1 MPEHL
6 ALVACG
12 APLAAR
18 VHDVAALAVETGWL
32 VRVVATPSAMS
43 WVKAGEV
50 EKVTG
55 FPVLVEQRQPGQA
68 KRFPPPTQVVVCP
81 ATFNTVNK
89 LAAGI
94 MDTYAAGL
102 LCEAFAS
109 QIPLTVAPMVSSR
122 LWPHPAWQ
130 RNLDL
135 LTAAGVTFID
145 IQTGHARRPAA
156 VQSGTGGD
164 VIAAFDPAWVLP
176 RPPGNPQ
183 KSPSPR
189 P

>member
-6 ALVACG
+6 ALVACA

-18 VHDVAALAVETGWL
+18 VHDVAARAVEAGWI
-32 VRVVATPSAMS
+32 VCVVATPSAMN
-43 WVKAGEV
+43 WVDADRV
-50 EKVTG
+50 EKLTG
-55 FPVLVEQRQPGQA
+55 IPVLIEQRQPGQA
-68 KRFPPPTQVVVCP
+68 KRFPPPAQVIVCP

-94 MDTYAAGL
+94 MDNYATGL
-102 LCEAFAS
+102 LCEALAS
-109 QIPLTVAPMVSSR
+109 QIPVTIAPMVNHR

-135 LTAAGVTFID
+135 LTAAGVRFVD
-145 IQTGHARRPAA
+145 IQTGRIGRPAA

-164 VIAAFDPAWVLP
+164 VIAAFDPAWVLAP
-176 RPPGNPQ
+176 TGGQPAQR
-183 KSPSPR
+183 S
-189 P
+189 

>member
-18 VHDVAALAVETGWL
+18 VHDVAALAVHAGWI
-32 VRVVATPSAMS
+32 VRVAATPSATN
-43 WVKAGEV
+43 WIDTAQV
-50 EKVTG
+50 EAITG

-68 KRFPPPTQVVVCP
+68 KRFPPPAQVIVCP

-94 MDTYAAGL
+94 MDNYATGL
-102 LCEAFAS
+102 LCEALAS
-109 QIPLTVAPMVSSR
+109 RIPITIAAMVNSR

-130 RNLDL
+130 GNLDML
-135 LTAAGVTFID
+135 ASSGVRFVD
-145 IQTGHARRPAA
+145 IQTGQVGRPVA

-164 VIAAFDPAWVLP
+164 VIAAFDPAWVIA
-176 RPPGNPQ
+176 PGGEPAQ
-183 KSPSPR
+183 KS
-189 P
+189 

>member
-1 MPEHL
+1 VPEHL

-18 VHDVAALAVETGWL
+18 LHDVAALAVATGWL
-32 VRVVATPSAMS
+32 VHVVATPSAMS
-43 WVKAGEV
+43 WVDAGKV

-55 FPVLVEQRQPGQA
+55 FPVLVEQRNPGQT
-68 KRFPPPTQVVVCP
+68 KRFPLPAQVIVCP

-94 MDTYAAGL
+94 MDNYAAGL
-102 LCEAFAS
+102 LCEALAS
-109 QIPLTVAPMVSSR
+109 QIPLTLAPMVSNR

-130 RNLDL
+130 HNLDM

-145 IQTGHARRPAA
+145 IQTGRTGRPAA

-176 RPPGNPQ
+176 ASADPH
-183 KSPSPR
+183 KSPSSR

>member
-1 MPEHL
+1 VPDHL

-12 APLAAR
+12 APLASR
-18 VHDVAALAVETGWL
+18 LHDVAARAVDGGWL

-43 WVKAGEV
+43 WVDASQV

-55 FPVLVEQRQPGQA
+55 FPVLVEQRQPVEA
-68 KRFPPPTQVVVCP
+68 KRFPPPAQVIVCP

-102 LCEAFAS
+102 LCEALAS
-109 QIPLTVAPMVSSR
+109 QIPLTVAPMVSNR

-130 RNLDL
+130 HNLDM

-145 IQTGHARRPAA
+145 IATGRAGRPAA
-156 VQSGTGGD
+156 VQSGTGGALT
-164 VIAAFDPAWVLP
+164 AAFDPAWMLP
-176 RPPGNPQ
+176 PAANPH

-189 P
+189 S

>member
-1 MPEHL
+1 MSEHL

-18 VHDVAALAVETGWL
+18 VHDVAALAVHAGWI
-32 VRVVATPSAMS
+32 VRVVATSSAMN
-43 WVKAGEV
+43 WIDTAQV
-50 EKVTG
+50 ETITG

-68 KRFPPPTQVVVCP
+68 KRFPPPAQVIVCP

-94 MDTYAAGL
+94 MDNYATGL
-102 LCEAFAS
+102 LCEALAS
-109 QIPLTVAPMVSSR
+109 WIPITIAPMVNNR

-130 RNLDL
+130 RNLDTL
-135 LTAAGVTFID
+135 ASAGVRFIN
-145 IQTGHARRPAA
+145 IHTGQVGRPVA

-164 VIAAFDPAWVLP
+164 VIAAFDPAWVLT
-176 RPPGNPQ
+176 PGGEPAQ
-183 KSPSPR
+183 KS
-189 P
+189 

>member
-18 VHDVAALAVETGWL
+18 LHDVAALAVETGWL

-43 WVKAGEV
+43 WVDAGQV

-68 KRFPPPTQVVVCP
+68 KRFPPPAQVIVCP

-94 MDTYAAGL
+94 MDNYAAGL
-102 LCEAFAS
+102 LCEALAS
-109 QIPLTVAPMVSSR
+109 QIPLTVAPMVSNR

-130 RNLDL
+130 HNLDM

-145 IQTGHARRPAA
+145 IQPAA
-156 VQSGTGGD
+156 PADQPPSSPAPAGTSS
-164 VIAAFDPAWVLP
+164 PHST
-176 RPPGNPQ
+176 PPGCSPAGQPAQ
-183 KSPSPR
+183 KS
-189 P
+189 

>member
-1 MPEHL
+1 MPDHL

-18 VHDVAALAVETGWL
+18 LHDVAALAVDRGWL

-43 WVKAGEV
+43 WVDAGQV

-68 KRFPPPTQVVVCP
+68 KRVPPPARVVVCP

-102 LCEAFAS
+102 LCEALAS
-109 QIPLTVAPMVSSR
+109 QIPLTVAPMVNNR

-130 RNLDL
+130 HNLDL

-145 IQTGHARRPAA
+145 IATGRAGRPAA

-176 RPPGNPQ
+176 GAGQLAQ
-183 KSPSPR
+183 KS
-189 P
+189 

>member
-1 MPEHL
+1 MAEHL

-18 VHDVAALAVETGWL
+18 VHDVAARAVELGWV

-43 WVKAGEV
+43 WVDTAAV

-55 FPVLVEQRQPGQA
+55 FPVLVEQRQPGHL
-68 KRFPPPTQVVVCP
+68 KRFPPPAAVIVCP
-81 ATFNTVNK
+81 ATFNTITK
-89 LAAGI
+89 LAVGI

-102 LCEAFAS
+102 LCEALAS
-109 QIPLTVAPMVSSR
+109 RISITLAPMVSTR

-130 RNLDL
+130 HHLDM

-145 IQTGHARRPAA
+145 IHTGCTGPPTA
-156 VQSGTGGD
+156 VQSGTGNE
-164 VIAAFDPAWVLP
+164 VIAAFDPTWVLS
-176 RPPGNPQ
+176 RPGQPAQ
-183 KSPSPR
+183 KS
-189 P
+189 